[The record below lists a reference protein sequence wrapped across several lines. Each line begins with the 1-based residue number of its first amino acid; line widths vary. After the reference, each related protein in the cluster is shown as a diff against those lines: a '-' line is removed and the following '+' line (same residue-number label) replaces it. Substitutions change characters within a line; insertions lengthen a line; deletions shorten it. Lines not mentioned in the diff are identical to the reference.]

1 MHGSTCNPNPPLT
14 GTETDVRPERGMGRR
29 CGGQGNFHSWRSGK
43 AAVKH
48 SGIPFPYFLQNDAR
62 KYEEQG
68 GVSFQETARSPGN
81 PFPPYRGSYRMA
93 QRNNERQR
101 WRHHRQSCPLLWP
114 VGTDAINTR
123 QGRFIPQAAG
133 VAGRTVPVLGNRPC
147 GRMEHREIESPKP
160 ARHYGAAGHDSGN
173 RFQNRF
179 RRFHELCRGLDKRAG
194 QLCQKPL

>member
-62 KYEEQG
+62 KHEEQG

-114 VGTDAINTR
+114 VGTDAMNTR

-147 GRMEHREIESPKP
+147 GRMEHREKEGP
-160 ARHYGAAGHDSGN
+160 
-173 RFQNRF
+173 
-179 RRFHELCRGLDKRAG
+179 
-194 QLCQKPL
+194 